1 MHNIYWYFFLLFSYG
16 RPTARNDG
24 NPYMPANADVVVSSP
39 LTHSGLR
46 KMPPEK
52 HKLEKKLRI
61 RATTFNS
68 STDIKPKLTDCI
80 RASDGDHKNLERS
93 NVRNPGN
100 EVPQAKEPE
109 IGKSGVD
116 AMAANQGPAEQ

>member
-1 MHNIYWYFFLLFSYG
+1 MDLK
-16 RPTARNDG
+16 
-24 NPYMPANADVVVSSP
+24 NATV
-39 LTHSGLR
+39 
-46 KMPPEK
+46 KN
-52 HKLEKKLRI
+52 KLQKKLRI